1 MNIKKCEYM
10 TYMYDFLLKRDFYL
24 KSNRSLQ
31 QRCTALIRQWASA
44 TRRLPER
51 SRKTFCLFKMV
62 YACNKNNPFLKIY
75 TDQTWNYVQIKRAR
89 GRAKELPLLSF
100 YATSAR
106 STLREHVPRSF
117 CSPFLDARP
126 RGGAPLS
133 KPGFSPPS
141 RAAAIVSSV
150 SAFSF
155 CKKVL

>member
-89 GRAKELPLLSF
+89 GRAKELPLLCER
-100 YATSAR
+100 ASALELLRHECPFNFERTR
-106 STLREHVPRSF
+106 SE
-117 CSPFLDARP
+117 
-126 RGGAPLS
+126 
-133 KPGFSPPS
+133 
-141 RAAAIVSSV
+141 IVL
-150 SAFSF
+150 FSF
-155 CKKVL
+155 PGRKAARWCTPF